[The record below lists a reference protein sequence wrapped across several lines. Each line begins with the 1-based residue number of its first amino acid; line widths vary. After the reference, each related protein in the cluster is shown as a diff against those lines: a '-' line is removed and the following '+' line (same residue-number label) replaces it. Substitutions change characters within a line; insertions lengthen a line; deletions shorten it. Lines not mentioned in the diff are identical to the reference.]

1 MAGGALDGDANL
13 SHVDDITNVRELRE
27 SYEWSRRKTA
37 ILVGLSEGELRK
49 VEAGTR
55 GLSGAA
61 RMRYINAFDLDAVQ
75 IRAVA
80 ELTPFREGVPA

>member
-1 MAGGALDGDANL
+1 MN
-13 SHVDDITNVRELRE
+13 DITNVRELRE
-27 SYEWSRRKTA
+27 AHGWSRRKTS

-55 GLSGAA
+55 GLSGPA

-80 ELTPFREGVPA
+80 ELSPFSVEVSA